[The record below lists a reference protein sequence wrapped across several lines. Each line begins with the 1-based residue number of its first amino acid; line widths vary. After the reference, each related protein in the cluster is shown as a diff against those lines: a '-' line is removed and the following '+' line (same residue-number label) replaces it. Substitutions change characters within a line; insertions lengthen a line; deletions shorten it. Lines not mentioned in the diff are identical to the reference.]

1 MHPKYEDFVKLN
13 FQMALNLVME
23 KARKVDLE
31 FKDLELRKANLAEL
45 LTLIEWS
52 EDHKHEKV
60 RELSRLQPLFTKD
73 FDHKHFLSILVPLE
87 RKLSK
92 SVFDHEFLVTEK
104 DDQTKQR
111 NTFPVDIVLDNFRS
125 SFNVG
130 SALRTA
136 ECFGVQ
142 NVHLCGYTST
152 PEDRKT
158 KKTSM
163 GTDEFVSWSWNE
175 STETVIKEL
184 KKKAYKIY
192 AIETAEE
199 SLEISRCELDFPCA
213 FVFGNERHGISH
225 HILKLCDEVIHLP
238 LYGIK
243 NSLNVGVCIGAT
255 LMVAREKYLKLES

>member
-1 MHPKYEDFVKLN
+1 MTPKYEDYIKLN

-23 KARKVDLE
+23 KARKLDIEWNNIDL
-31 FKDLELRKANLAEL
+31 RSANTKVL
-45 LTLIEWS
+45 LTLIDWS
-52 EDHKHEKV
+52 QDHKHEEV
-60 RELSRLQPLFTKD
+60 RELFRLKPLFTRD

-104 DDQTKQR
+104 DDPSKSR
-111 NTFPVDIVLDNFRS
+111 DTFPVDIVLDNFRS

-130 SALRTA
+130 SALRTS

-152 PEDRKT
+152 PEDKKT

-163 GTDEFVSWSWNE
+163 GTDDFINWSWNE
-175 STETVIKEL
+175 STEKVIKEL
-184 KKKAYKIY
+184 KKKSYKIY
-192 AIETAEE
+192 AVETAEA
-199 SLEISRCELDFPCA
+199 SLEIGKCDLDFPSA

-225 HILKLCDEVIHLP
+225 HILKLCDEIIHLP

-255 LMVAREKYLKLES
+255 LMVAHENTLT

>member
-1 MHPKYEDFVKLN
+1 
-13 FQMALNLVME
+13 MALNLILE
-23 KARKVDLE
+23 RARKLDLE
-31 FKDLELRKANLAEL
+31 WENIELRSKNTDDL

-52 EDHKHEKV
+52 KDHKHEEV
-60 RELSRLQPLFTKD
+60 RELFRLNPLFTKD

-92 SVFDHEFLVTEK
+92 SVFDHEFLVIEK
-104 DDQTKQR
+104 DDQSKSR
-111 NTFPVDIVLDNFRS
+111 DTFPVDIVLDNFRS

-130 SALRTA
+130 SALRTS

-152 PEDRKT
+152 PEDKKT

-163 GTDEFVSWSWNE
+163 GTDDFINWSWNE
-175 STETVIKEL
+175 STEKVIREL
-184 KKKAYKIY
+184 KKNSYTIY
-192 AIETAEE
+192 AIETAAE
-199 SLEISRCELDFPCA
+199 SIEINECELDFPCA

-255 LMVAREKYLKLES
+255 LMVARNKYFHLESQTKHKLNK